1 MVMSPAP
8 LFAAGRVDTRHFAP
22 LQQAGDAVRGPSGV
36 TIALESEQLQVTVIS
51 PRLLRLQISRAG
63 RFDEQPSHA
72 VIAGQ
77 PAAAADFRFF
87 HNDDS
92 YELQTDALVLRIGRR
107 PFTLDCLRSD
117 GSVVFRSYRDADGTA
132 HTYAVR
138 NDAFLLWRS
147 ARPED
152 AFYGLGERTG
162 RLNLRGRDFTL
173 WNTDVLN
180 PTATAE
186 FTAGRNSDDPR
197 GDRNSSGFDPYYV
210 NIPFFSHLQGD
221 HNAAAGSFID
231 NPYRGAVDFSHADA
245 YGLHFSGGHYTEY
258 VFAGPDLATILAD
271 YSALTGRMQRPPLWA
286 LGYHQCRWFPYD
298 QHSFT
303 ALARRLRAE
312 RIPCDTL
319 WLDIDYMRGY
329 RVFSWDVGR
338 FPDPAATLAELR
350 ELGFRTITII
360 DPGVKAEPGYD
371 MYDEGLARG
380 LFCLT
385 ESGEPYIGQ
394 VWPGRTAFPDFS
406 LAEAR
411 DWWGERNAAHVRSGL
426 AGIWNDMNEPATGD
440 IPPDAMRFQHGSAA
454 HGRFH
459 NQYGLLMAMGTHDG
473 LLRALPEQR
482 PFILSRAGFAGIQR
496 YAANWL
502 GDNQARWDHLQIACS
517 MALGMGLSGQPFV
530 GADIGGFAGHT
541 GAELMVRWM
550 QYGALT
556 PFCRNHSMAGNV
568 DQYPWSF
575 GPAYADAL
583 RAALELRYRLLAYLN
598 SAFAQAAES
607 GIPVQRP
614 LVLSDQSDR
623 ATREIDDQFMLGDH
637 LLVAPISS
645 AGATARTV
653 YLPAGGW
660 YDLRDHRYS
669 NGRRFISAAAPLDS
683 IPLFVRAGAV
693 LPLWPRAGINA
704 ETTVGDTLELQLFL
718 PQHDGS
724 LLSELHEDD
733 GSSFA
738 YRDGACLQHRL
749 TVTRSGTVVT
759 LERQLSGND
768 FAGRRRRHFSLRCIG
783 GRLHSAVIDGVAVA
797 DEAQPFALRDDFRR
811 VTLTIAD

>member
-1 MVMSPAP
+1 MSSAP
-8 LFAAGRVDTRHFAP
+8 LFAAGRVDTRHFTP
-22 LQQAGDAVRGPSGV
+22 LLQVGEAVSGPRGV
-36 TIALESEQLQVTVIS
+36 TVALEHELLQISVLS
-51 PRLLRLQISRAG
+51 PRVLRLQISRAG
-63 RFDEQPSHA
+63 RFDDHPSHA
-72 VIAGQ
+72 VIAE
-77 PAAAADFRFF
+77 PPAAADFRFF
-87 HNDDS
+87 RS
-92 YELQTDALVLRIGRR
+92 TEAYELQTDELVLRIGRQ

-117 GSVVFRSYRDADGTA
+117 GSSVFRSYRDGDGTA

-138 NDAFLLWRS
+138 NDAFMLWRS

-162 RLNLRGRDFTL
+162 RFNLRGRDFTL

-186 FTAGRNSDDPR
+186 FTAGRAAADPR
-197 GDRNSSGFDPYYV
+197 GDRSSSGFDPYYT
-210 NIPFFSHLQGD
+210 NIPFFTHVQGD
-221 HNAAAGSFID
+221 DNAAAGSFLD
-231 NPYRGAVDFSHADA
+231 NPYRGAVDFSRPDA

-258 VFAGPDLATILAD
+258 VFAGPDLATILTD
-271 YSALTGRMQRPPLWA
+271 YTELTGRMQRPPLWA
-286 LGYHQCRWFPYD
+286 LGYHQCRWHPYD
-298 QHSFT
+298 QHSFP
-303 ALARRLRAE
+303 ALARRMRAE
-312 RIPCDTL
+312 GIPCDTL

-329 RVFSWDVGR
+329 RVFTWNAER

-350 ELGFRTITII
+350 NLGFRTITII

-411 DWWGERNAAHVRSGL
+411 DWWGERNAAHVRFGL

-440 IPPDAMRFQHGSAA
+440 IPPDAMRFQHGSAS
-454 HGRFH
+454 HGRYH

-473 LLRALPEQR
+473 LLRALPNER

-556 PFCRNHSMAGNV
+556 PFCRNHSEAGNV

-575 GPAYADAL
+575 GPAYADAI
-583 RAALELRYRLLAYLN
+583 RAALELRYRLLAYLH
-598 SAFAQAAES
+598 SAFAQSAAS
-607 GIPVQRP
+607 GLPVQRP
-614 LVLSDQSDR
+614 LLLSDQADR
-623 ATREIDDQFMLGDH
+623 TTREIDDQFMLGDH
-637 LLVAPISS
+637 LLVAPISTP
-645 AGATARTV
+645 GATARNV

-660 YDLRDHRYS
+660 YDLRDRQYVD
-669 NGRRFISAAAPLDS
+669 GRRFISAAAPLSS

-693 LPLWPRAGINA
+693 LPYWPQAGINA
-704 ETTVGDTLELQLFL
+704 ESTVAETLELLLFV
-718 PQHDGS
+718 PQHDGNCR
-724 LLSELHEDD
+724 SELHEDD
-733 GSSFA
+733 GRSFA
-738 YRDGACLQHRL
+738 YRDGAFLHHQL
-749 TVTRSGTVVT
+749 TVTRSGASVT
-759 LERQLSGND
+759 LTRQVSGAD
-768 FAGRRRRHFSLRCIG
+768 FVGRIRRRFSLHCIG
-783 GRLHSAVIDGVAVA
+783 AVVRTALIDGAAV
-797 DEAQPFALRDDFRR
+797 DGTRQVIALDDDFRS
-811 VTLTIAD
+811 VTLTLVD